1 MKSERKP
8 QTDTKKSKSSPKTE
22 AAKPVGRPPEPVPQD
37 RVEEI
42 IVWVSEG
49 KPLREYCR
57 IEGNPPFRT
66 VYNWLEKD
74 KEFLARFAHARDL
87 GEDVIAQECLEIA
100 DDATNDWMEYHDKD
114 GDAIGWKLNG
124 EHVQRS
130 KLRIETRLKLL
141 AKWNPKKYG
150 ERTTLAGDPD
160 NPLMEPLDDTQRAA
174 KLKALLNAAATRK
187 GGDES

>member
-1 MKSERKP
+1 MSEEHKP
-8 QTDTKKSKSSPKTE
+8 QTAGKKSKPKAE
-22 AAKPVGRPPEPVPQD
+22 AKPVGRPVEPVPQD

-42 IVWVSEG
+42 IEWVSEG

-57 IEGNPPFRT
+57 QEGKPPFRT

-74 KEFLARFAHARDL
+74 KEFMARFAHARDL

-100 DDATNDWMEYHDKD
+100 DDGTNDWMETYDKD

-150 ERTTLAGDPD
+150 DRTTLAGDPD
-160 NPLMEPLDDTQRAA
+160 NPLMEPMDDTQRAA
-174 KLKALLNAAATRK
+174 KLQAILAAAKARK
-187 GGDES
+187 GGDDD

>member
-8 QTDTKKSKSSPKTE
+8 QTDTKKSKSNPKTE